1 MNNIDYLI
9 VFSILAKIMKKFTHS
24 NSSGVSTVISL
35 SLVLF
40 VVGLLAFV
48 LLNSSKVSN
57 KMKESIVFT
66 IMLKNA
72 YQPQNMKIL
81 KFYIY
86 TAIFALSA
94 S

>member
-9 VFSILAKIMKKFTHS
+9 VFSILARIMKKFTHS
-24 NSSGVSTVISL
+24 NSSGASTVISL

-66 IMLKNA
+66 IMLKSNTNIVNDNTEKQKKA
-72 YQPQNMKIL
+72 RI
-81 KFYIY
+81 
-86 TAIFALSA
+86 
-94 S
+94 